1 MHLAFALFADA
12 ANLSQ
17 EGKLNIMGV
26 FDALHV
32 EHLPALHP
40 RAAFVVQL
48 KGTSADVGSH
58 QLTLQWLNPGGTEL
72 WSSDGQ
78 LTFGQPA
85 DEAAQVSFPLV
96 IQLDLPLDA
105 PGSYQM
111 RVSLDQAVLG
121 EVPVHVRG
129 AIQVPTPPTPEWMS

>member
-40 RAAFVVQL
+40 RTTFVVQL
-48 KGTSADVGSH
+48 KGHISDVGSH
-58 QLTLQWLNPGGTEL
+58 QLKLQWMSPNGTEL
-72 WSSDGQ
+72 WSSDGD

-85 DEAAQVSFPLV
+85 NDSAEVGFPLL
-96 IQLDLPLDA
+96 IQLDLPLDSA
-105 PGSYQM
+105 GSYLM
-111 RVSLDQAVLG
+111 RVALDQEMLA

-129 AIQVPTPPTPEWMS
+129 SVAVPTPPTPAWMS

>member
-32 EHLPALHP
+32 EHFPTLHP
-40 RAAFVVQL
+40 RTSFVVQF
-48 KGTSADVGSH
+48 KGDGSDVGSH
-58 QLTLQWLNPGGTEL
+58 QLQIQWMSPSGTEL
-72 WSSDGQ
+72 WSSDGD

-85 DEAAQVSFPLV
+85 TESAEVGFPLLV
-96 IQLDLPLDA
+96 QLDLPLDSA
-105 PGSYQM
+105 GSYRM
-111 RVSLDQAVLG
+111 RVTLDQVVMA

-129 AIQVPTPPTPEWMS
+129 AATVPAPPTPAWMS